1 MEWYNYVSAFFA
13 GFFLANFVPHFVS
26 GVCGNPFPTPFAKP
40 PGKGLSSP
48 VVNVAWGLFNLII
61 GFFLFKKANI
71 SFDNNFS
78 LAIFFTG
85 IALISFFAA
94 KNFAGKEKAKD

>member
-1 MEWYNYVSAFFA
+1 MEWYNYLGAFFA
-13 GFFLANFVPHFVS
+13 GLFLANAVPHFVS

-48 VVNVAWGLFNLII
+48 VVNVAWSLFNLII
-61 GFFLFKKANI
+61 GFLLFKKAKI
-71 SFDNNFS
+71 SFNDNLS

-85 IALISFFAA
+85 IALISFFSAQH
-94 KNFAGKEKAKD
+94 FAGKEKIKD